1 MTRLPSER
9 AKNKVFQKLLDYQR
23 RKPLSRLAQHCFAQ
37 RSGLGADTAASLLR
51 AQLAE
56 VGPTSARK
64 ANTKLREVE
73 QTAVVFGPGA
83 AVNESN
89 HLALRN

>member
-1 MTRLPSER
+1 LC
-9 AKNKVFQKLLDYQR
+9 AKDSK
-23 RKPLSRLAQHCFAQ
+23 
-37 RSGLGADTAASLLR
+37 
-51 AQLAE
+51 AQLAEVFSTSADSKPSKVTE

-64 ANTKLREVE
+64 AKAKLREVDP
-73 QTAVVFGPGA
+73 TAVVFGPGA